1 MFVAVRVQVLTD
13 ETGSGVEIPGLLT
26 PNGLLNPLLDYCL
39 SRSHDRSL
47 KWMKKVVHSV
57 TLFLEYMQVNPSE
70 HNTPLLFQN
79 FAKRLYAG
87 TFDLSTGVDPS
98 WLAWRARRGT
108 DARGIITDL
117 TMFFRWLSNERP
129 FVKQINPMVFSS
141 SFDRACDQAAYIH
154 RRDAAIL
161 GHTWG
166 SENSKSN
173 FNHSSRVR
181 SRRTVHVIESDP
193 PAFPD
198 DRFMDLIE
206 NGFRVGRRYDY
217 RGILITLLCHGAGF
231 RESEPF
237 HLYIED
243 VIEDPAKPNSALVR
257 IHHPSEGAAP
267 DGWKDI
273 SGRPRKGNRATYL
286 SERFGLA
293 PRESVLGTKGSGWKG
308 GRHDGK
314 YFKQAYWFPSELGEL
329 FFKIWKIYLRSVAR
343 VDRAHPFAFINL
355 GRDPIGERYGLGQ
368 YDKAH
373 ARACKRIGLPVG
385 KAFGT
390 TQHGHRH
397 AYGRRLKNA
406 GVESLFIQRFMHH
419 SSQESQLVYTAS
431 TASETRE
438 VLEVA
443 SRKIRDRGQAYMRNF
458 SDFE

>member
-1 MFVAVRVQVLTD
+1 MFVSVNVQVITD
-13 ETGSGVEIPGLLT
+13 EVGSGTEIPGLLT
-26 PNGLLNPLLDYCL
+26 PNGLLIPLIDYCL
-39 SRSHDRSL
+39 SRSHDRSIE
-47 KWMKKVVHSV
+47 WMTKVVRSV
-57 TLFLEYMQVNPSE
+57 STFLEYMQVNPLE

-79 FAKRLYAG
+79 FAKRLYTG
-87 TFDLSTGVDPS
+87 TFDPRTGVDPS
-98 WLAWRARRGT
+98 WLAWPARDGSDARR
-108 DARGIITDL
+108 IITDL
-117 TMFFRWLSNERP
+117 TYFFRWLSKHHPSAEN
-129 FVKQINPMVFSS
+129 INPVVTLNP
-141 SFDRACDQAAYIH
+141 FDRACDQAAYVH
-154 RRDAAIL
+154 RREAAFL

-166 SENSKSN
+166 GENSNSN
-173 FNHSSRVR
+173 SNSKVR
-181 SRRTVHVIESDP
+181 SKRTPHVIISEP

-206 NGFRVGRRYDY
+206 NGFKIGSRHDY

-243 VIEDPAKPNSALVR
+243 VIEDPAIPNSALVR

-267 DGWKDI
+267 VGWKDI

-286 SERFGLA
+286 SEGFGLR
-293 PRESVLGTKGSGWKG
+293 PRDLVLGGKAAGWKG

-314 YFKQAYWFPSELGEL
+314 YYKQAYWFPSEFGEL
-329 FFKIWKIYLRSVAR
+329 FLKIWNLYLHSVAR
-343 VDRAHPFAFINL
+343 VERTHPFAFINL
-355 GRDPIGERYGLGQ
+355 NREPVGGIYGIGQ

-373 ARACKRIGLPVG
+373 ARACKRIGLQVG

-406 GVESLFIQRFMHH
+406 DVDAFFIQKFMHH
-419 SSQESQLVYTAS
+419 SSEESQLVYTVA
-431 TASETRE
+431 TTKETRQ

-443 SRKIRDRGQAYMRNF
+443 SRKLRDRGQSHVGKSGY
-458 SDFE
+458 FE